1 MKKKSDVTLDEVLE
15 AVNNGFTG
23 VQEQINDLKTDI
35 FGLKT
40 DVSGLKTDVG
50 GLKHDMVWV
59 KDTLEKHTTMLK
71 RLDEERIFTLNY
83 VKRLEKEI
91 AFIKKHLK
99 IA

>member
-1 MKKKSDVTLDEVLE
+1 MTKKNEVTLDEVLQS
-15 AVNNGFTG
+15 VNRGFTG
-23 VQEQINDLKTDI
+23 VQEQINDLKIDVSD
-35 FGLKT
+35 LKT
-40 DVSGLKTDVG
+40 DVSGLKTDVS
-50 GLKHDMVWV
+50 GLKHDMAWV

-91 AFIKKHLK
+91 AFIKKRLK